1 MKTIGILGGMGPEA
15 TNRLATLITSL
26 TVVSKDQEHIPVIS
40 FNNSKIPHRINAIF
54 NNTESPLPEMI
65 RMAKG
70 LEFLGADFLIIPCN
84 TAHYFI
90 KDIQPHINIPFINM
104 IEETVRFVSDNYQDT
119 KKVGILGTNLTIKMK
134 LYEKPL
140 EEKGIQ
146 IIRPSSKNEELVMQA
161 IYGIKGGLKDEGRKI
176 LQQVAKDLVKAGAEI
191 IIAGCT
197 EIPLVLQQKNL
208 NFILLDPSKIVA
220 ESAIALASRDNIIG
234 QESIQKTSILEKA
247 YN

>member
-1 MKTIGILGGMGPEA
+1 
-15 TNRLATLITSL
+15 
-26 TVVSKDQEHIPVIS
+26 
-40 FNNSKIPHRINAIF
+40 
-54 NNTESPLPEMI
+54 
-65 RMAKG
+65 
-70 LEFLGADFLIIPCN
+70 
-84 TAHYFI
+84 
-90 KDIQPHINIPFINM
+90 
-104 IEETVRFVSDNYQDT
+104 
-119 KKVGILGTNLTIKMK
+119 
-134 LYEKPL
+134 
-140 EEKGIQ
+140 
-146 IIRPSSKNEELVMQA
+146 KNEELVMQA

>member
-161 IYGIKGGLKDEGRKI
+161 IYG
-176 LQQVAKDLVKAGAEI
+176 
-191 IIAGCT
+191 
-197 EIPLVLQQKNL
+197 
-208 NFILLDPSKIVA
+208 
-220 ESAIALASRDNIIG
+220 
-234 QESIQKTSILEKA
+234 
-247 YN
+247 